1 MVVLGYLAHQAPL
14 QPKMIFSF
22 RTIGFLAYVL
32 SALLPI
38 SVEARTVTVEF
49 ALDPPKSKLEQKIF
63 LDRARLMAQVR
74 MLNLHFADASFALSL
89 VQEPHQD
96 RLESILRNGYFKSTE
111 VTGFEDIKRK
121 KINDKWHFE
130 FSGNIPDTPPQIS
143 DNDLVRKI
151 QQLVK
156 SQSSLITPEFAIE
169 LSLAYPDLNLFA
181 SAIKFWRAKY
191 PGHSYA
197 MFPEQNSLSPKH
209 FEFSGRPLRAEVVP
223 NELSGMFS
231 LLDEAPFNPY
241 ICQTL
246 LPALATKKLPAF
258 ADALYP
264 NCVMLEKINVYL
276 GRIKIEPQKGNIT
289 RMPSDDML
297 DGAINEF
304 DSLKATNTL
313 DSDSW
318 LVHLIINSF
327 GTVPASFELGEQNLA
342 PESNEII
349 LESLE
354 FEEESETILQIEKL
368 EEIELS
374 EAFQSFEQAPTI
386 TAMRELSDMLNEAGY
401 PVISEIFK
409 LQVNNSK
416 RKK

>member
-1 MVVLGYLAHQAPL
+1 MLGCLDHQAPQQL
-14 QPKMIFSF
+14 KMISSF
-22 RTIGFLAYVL
+22 RTIGFLACVIG
-32 SALLPI
+32 ALLPI
-38 SVEARTVTVEF
+38 IVEARTLTVEF
-49 ALDPPKSKLEQKIF
+49 ALDPPKTKLEQKLF

-74 MLNLHFADASFALSL
+74 MLNLYFADASFALSR
-89 VQEPHQD
+89 VKEPHQG
-96 RLESILRNGYFKSTE
+96 RLEAILRNGYFKSTE

-121 KINDKWHFE
+121 KINNKWHFE

-191 PGHSYA
+191 SGHSYA

-209 FEFSGRPLRAEVVP
+209 FEFSGRPLRAGVIP
-223 NELSGMFS
+223 SELSGIFS

-276 GRIKIEPQKGNIT
+276 GHIKIESKEKNIT
-289 RMPSDDML
+289 HMPTVDML
-297 DGAINEF
+297 DGAVNEL

-313 DSDSW
+313 DNDTW

-327 GTVPASFELGEQNLA
+327 GNVPASFESGKQNLA

-349 LESLE
+349 LESLAID
-354 FEEESETILQIEKL
+354 EESEAILKFEKL

-374 EAFQSFEQAPTI
+374 EAFRSFEEAPTI
-386 TAMRELSDMLNEAGY
+386 TAMRELSDMLDEAGY

-409 LQVNNSK
+409 LQANNSK

>member
-1 MVVLGYLAHQAPL
+1 MVVLGYLAHPGPQQL
-14 QPKMIFSF
+14 KMIFSF
-22 RTIGFLAYVL
+22 RAIRFLAFVMT
-32 SALLPI
+32 ALLPM

-63 LDRARLMAQVR
+63 LDRARLTAQVQ
-74 MLNLHFADASFALSL
+74 MLELYFADVSFALSI
-89 VQEPHQD
+89 VRDPHQG
-96 RLESILRNGYFKSTE
+96 RLESILRNGYYKSSD
-111 VTGFEDIKRK
+111 VTGFENIKRK
-121 KINDKWHFE
+121 KINNKWHFV
-130 FSGNIPDTPPQIS
+130 FSGNIPDDPPQIS
-143 DNDLVRKI
+143 DNDLVEKI

-156 SQSSLITPEFAIE
+156 TQSSLITPEFAIE
-169 LSLAYPDLNLFA
+169 LSLAYPDLNLYA
-181 SAIKFWRAKY
+181 SAMKLWRVNY
-191 PGHSYA
+191 LGHSYA
-197 MFPEQNSLSPKH
+197 MFPGQNSLSPKN
-209 FEFSGRPLRAEVVP
+209 FEFSGRALRAEGIP
-223 NELSGMFS
+223 TELSGIFS

-246 LPALATKKLPAF
+246 LPALATKKLPAL

-264 NCVMLEKINVYL
+264 NCVVLEKISFYL
-276 GRIKIEPQKGNIT
+276 GRIKIEPKKRNMT
-289 RMPSDDML
+289 RMPSVDML

-304 DSLKATNTL
+304 DNLKATNTL
-313 DSDSW
+313 DNDTW
-318 LVHLIINSF
+318 LTHLIINSF

-342 PESNEII
+342 TESSEII

-354 FEEESETILQIEKL
+354 FEDESKTILQIEKL

-409 LQVNNSK
+409 LQASNSK